1 MSNDPRYLAKKR
13 WAENNREKTRE
24 AARNWKKNAVP
35 RRVSKWADRRA
46 AILAKVDPLTKR
58 YKSGLS

>member
-13 WAENNREKTRE
+13 WAEANREKARA

-35 RRVSKWADRRA
+35 RRVSNWADRRA
-46 AILAKVDPLTKR
+46 AILAKRDPVTKR
-58 YKSGLS
+58 YG

>member
-13 WAENNREKTRE
+13 WAEANREKARE

-35 RRVSKWADRRA
+35 RRVSSWADRRD
-46 AILAKVDPLTKR
+46 AILAKVDPITKR
-58 YKSGLS
+58 YKS